1 MSSENNIPINFKK
14 LIKSYLNFVSLEKGL
29 SENTK
34 VSYQNDLRTL
44 ALYLELKGKES
55 FSDLNYLDV
64 TSFLE
69 YLAELGLSAGSRARY
84 ISSIRGFL
92 KYLLSNG
99 KLELDFIDKIELP
112 KAGRKLPDTLSIE
125 EVSLIIDAPD
135 TTKAGGIRDKAMLE
149 TLYACGL
156 RVSELINLRQRDL
169 YLEQEVIR
177 VVGKGSKERI
187 IPIGLSAAKGICYG
201 VDIPLISISSLKILA
216 KSSQFDGYIISTMD
230 ARRDEIYSCIYD
242 SKLNIIREEK
252 PEIVNKQTFVD
263 FSEDNKILIIGDG
276 QSKCK
281 NLIEINNNFNFDENI
296 LKPSSKDMV
305 ELAFEKFRKKNFE
318 NLAYFEPK
326 YLKEFRSN

>member
-187 IPIGLSAAKGICYG
+187 IPIGLSAAKWIELYKKNARSHFIKNSNTDDILFLNARGTKISRMGIW
-201 VDIPLISISSLKILA
+201 KILKKYA
-216 KSSQFDGYIISTMD
+216 EASVPEKKVHPHVFRHSFATHLLEGGADLRAVQDMLGHSDISTTQ
-230 ARRDEIYSCIYD
+230 IYTHID
-242 SKLNIIREEK
+242 REF
-252 PEIVNKQTFVD
+252 I
-263 FSEDNKILIIGDG
+263 
-276 QSKCK
+276 
-281 NLIEINNNFNFDENI
+281 
-296 LKPSSKDMV
+296 
-305 ELAFEKFRKKNFE
+305 
-318 NLAYFEPK
+318 
-326 YLKEFRSN
+326 KEVHKSFHPRA